1 MSQVAKLKQIIE
13 HFKIKYDPKLDLKKQ
28 PDIMKQL
35 AVKLNIVLKGTFS
48 NKMKMV
54 FKAFND
60 YAKRRQL
67 FSQDKSSKK
76 ESELDRQIR
85 ANNTFVHRS
94 GIKQMVPEA
103 QKFLFPNF
111 QAPRQEQGLLK
122 ERDIDRGIIKQ
133 IELSREIEGR
143 GVSELK
149 DLVTQLL
156 PKEQR
161 EQEQEQ
167 ARLFAGERD
176 ILSKLTEEQQDVL
189 ASGGKLPKEVMSRLD
204 SSGRDYVNL
213 LFGEEDENLP
223 NIVIDHELR
232 TAAPSLGNRI
242 ETEADFKPFS
252 GNSFDTDSL
261 FSEDS
266 L

>member
-13 HFKIKYDPKLDLKKQ
+13 YFKIKYDPKLDLKKQ

-48 NKMKMV
+48 NKIKMV

-76 ESELDRQIR
+76 ESELDKQIR

-143 GVSELK
+143 GVAELK

-156 PKEQR
+156 PKEQQN
-161 EQEQEQ
+161 E
-167 ARLFAGERD
+167 
-176 ILSKLTEEQQDVL
+176 L
-189 ASGGKLPKEVMSRLD
+189 AISGRLPKDVMARLD

-232 TAAPSLGNRI
+232 TSAPSLGNRI
-242 ETEADFKPFS
+242 ETETDFKPFS